1 MSTSQGACA
10 GGGKGRNAGVFGRK
24 PPSSPAPPPLPG
36 SCLGTGFR
44 DSVFRPPLLEMWLAH
59 CTGLPR
65 VAQSLLAG
73 TVPAWLPD
81 EGQVLWLLAVW
92 AAPLS
97 FVLLSASAKV
107 ILPPFPPPPRAF
119 LKPDLGFPVP
129 LPAVAPSC
137 ILLATAVCS
146 YERDGAP
153 VQHDFAGSSFTLCWF
168 LLHPFGAL

>member
-1 MSTSQGACA
+1 MGGREEMQGYLDE
-10 GGGKGRNAGVFGRK
+10 NH
-24 PPSSPAPPPLPG
+24 PLPLLHPPFLAAVLGLVSETVFSDPHCWRCGLRTAQGYLEWHSPCWQAPCLPGCLMKAKCCG
-36 SCLGTGFR
+36 S
-44 DSVFRPPLLEMWLAH
+44 WLFGQRH
-59 CTGLPR
+59 C
-65 VAQSLLAG
+65 
-73 TVPAWLPD
+73 
-81 EGQVLWLLAVW
+81 
-92 AAPLS
+92 
-97 FVLLSASAKV
+97 LLSYFQLQQKSF
-107 ILPPFPPPPRAF
+107 FPHSPPRAF